1 MTSLQIF
8 YSILAVL
15 ITYLLYR
22 IWRRRR
28 NENAGK
34 STPGTQSE
42 KTNSLPVTEGGVTS
56 REEPTPMRFGLLR
69 KKSDENTLPRLE
81 PDQVPTSDTSDYA
94 FGALTPVLASLLPE
108 SQERRAKV
116 KKELITAG
124 YHQPHAWH
132 NLAAMRYLGII
143 VPLIFI
149 GLLIVLLPRQ
159 LEPVA
164 FALLLFLPALGWA
177 IPRLVVRNHARE
189 RLSEIERGMPD
200 MLDMLNMCVSQGMTV
215 PDALNRVSREIR
227 PVYPALAQELN
238 IVGDQAKIGSLEQ
251 AFENFSERIDV
262 PDVHSFTTLL
272 IQTERMG
279 TSVSQALTD
288 YSDNMR
294 ESLRQRADEKA
305 NTSTFKLLFPTVTCL
320 MPAVFLFLLGPA
332 IIQLSDFFNNGGSDA
347 LGDNV
352 RQAQQLENRER

>member
-1 MTSLQIF
+1 MTSLVIF
-8 YSILAVL
+8 YAILAVL
-15 ITYLLYR
+15 ILYLLYR
-22 IWRRRR
+22 MWRRRR
-28 NENAGK
+28 NEKAAAMTA
-34 STPGTQSE
+34 SPAEEIPSQPMTD
-42 KTNSLPVTEGGVTS
+42 GVVPS
-56 REEPTPMRFGLLR
+56 RAEPAPARFGLLHKR
-69 KKSDENTLPRLE
+69 SDENSLPRLE
-81 PDQVPTSDTSDYA
+81 PDQVPTSDTSDYT
-94 FGALTPVLASLLPE
+94 FGAMTPVLAALLPE
-108 SQERRAKV
+108 SAERRAIV

-132 NLAAMRYLGII
+132 NLAAVRYLGIML
-143 VPLIFI
+143 PLLFI
-149 GLLIVLLPRQ
+149 GLLLVLLPRQ
-159 LEPVA
+159 LEPLA

-177 IPRLVVRNHARE
+177 IPRLVVRNQARE

-215 PDALNRVSREIR
+215 PDSLNRVSREIR

-238 IVGDQAKIGSLEQ
+238 IVVDQARIGSLDQ
-251 AFENFSERIDV
+251 ALENFSERIDV

-332 IIQLSDFFNNGGSDA
+332 IIQLSDFFNNGGVDE
-347 LGDNV
+347 LNENV
-352 RQAQQLENRER
+352 RQVERLENREQ